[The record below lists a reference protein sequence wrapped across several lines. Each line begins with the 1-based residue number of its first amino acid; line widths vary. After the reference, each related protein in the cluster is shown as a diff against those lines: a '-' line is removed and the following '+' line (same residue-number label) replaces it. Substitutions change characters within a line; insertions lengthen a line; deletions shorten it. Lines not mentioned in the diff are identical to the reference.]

1 MAVHLET
8 KSTAFAFCWEE
19 KKCDKPCSIRER
31 RVLFCWRAM
40 IEYDSRTPRYCDPC
54 GYRRKWVDGEYT
66 VEAFVEKYNRRSS
79 PRRGKKVLVIDDDPH
94 ILYALEETVRHLGH
108 ECVSACD
115 AEDGLV
121 MAKGIRP
128 DLIITD
134 IILPKFDGFDLCRR
148 LRDNPGTRDTP
159 VIIVTARDRKK
170 DADHGKEVG
179 ARAFLVKPFS
189 PGELSRHIDRI
200 LTSVSPEPR

>member
-40 IEYDSRTPRYCDPC
+40 SEYDSRTPRYCDPC

-115 AEDGLV
+115 AEDEVIPVPHHASQPPRWSLPLD
-121 MAKGIRP
+121 KS
-128 DLIITD
+128 
-134 IILPKFDGFDLCRR
+134 ILSR
-148 LRDNPGTRDTP
+148 LRLSTVARTNPA
-159 VIIVTARDRKK
+159 TALD
-170 DADHGKEVG
+170 
-179 ARAFLVKPFS
+179 S
-189 PGELSRHIDRI
+189 
-200 LTSVSPEPR
+200 LT